1 MIAAWSDVA
10 RTFSG
15 EGVLDEKAVTSSAG
29 YVWMFLNVLVSAGY
43 VLGMRKRIKV
53 TNFKV
58 RLAHGVHV

>member
-1 MIAAWSDVA
+1 MKPA
-10 RTFSG
+10 
-15 EGVLDEKAVTSSAG
+15 TSTAG

-58 RLAHGVHV
+58 RGWSVGRG